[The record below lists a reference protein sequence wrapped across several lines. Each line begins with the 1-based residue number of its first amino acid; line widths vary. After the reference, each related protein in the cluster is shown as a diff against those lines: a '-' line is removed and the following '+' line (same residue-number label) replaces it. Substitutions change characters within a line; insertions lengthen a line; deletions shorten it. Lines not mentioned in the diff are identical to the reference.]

1 MSHITSLLTR
11 PSTLGFVAVASSG
24 AFYIGLKSK
33 TITAQ
38 KAQREKGDSQGVVRG
53 SASKEMNYGVKAG
66 REGGGV

>member
-38 KAQREKGDSQGVVRG
+38 QAQRAKGESQSVAEG
-53 SASKEMNYGVKAG
+53 SANREMNYGVKPG